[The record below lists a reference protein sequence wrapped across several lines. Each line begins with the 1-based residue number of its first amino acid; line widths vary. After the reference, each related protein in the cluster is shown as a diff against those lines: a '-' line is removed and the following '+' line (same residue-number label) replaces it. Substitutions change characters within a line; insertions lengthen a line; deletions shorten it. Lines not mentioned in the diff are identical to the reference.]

1 MNMKEE
7 QLLHNLASRIA
18 PSEGLV
24 TNYVREQAIERGKK
38 VLAEHLLPLL
48 EAMRRKRIG
57 WMDST
62 DFAYELGHARGGSKV
77 YADEEDCKKNCP
89 CVAHPDMTQ
98 ACEAQRVVVLNAEEW
113 DHAWAKLE
121 SIAW

>member
-1 MNMKEE
+1 MNLKEE

-24 TNYVREQAIERGKK
+24 TGYVREQAIERGKK

-48 EAMRRKRIG
+48 EAVRRKRVG

-62 DFAYELGHARGGSKV
+62 DFAYELGHALGGSKV
-77 YADEEDCKKNCP
+77 YRDEEDCKKNCP
-89 CVAHPDMTQ
+89 CVAHPEPP
-98 ACEAQRVVVLNAEEW
+98 ACEAQRVVILNAEEW
-113 DHAWAKLE
+113 DRAWAKLE